1 MKKNQAN
8 RMEWKKISKKMRNDW
23 LLYLLIV
30 PVVVWY
36 LIFCYLPIAGGLSL
50 SVRNFRFDEGIWTS
64 PFVGL
69 QHFQKMF
76 ADRDF
81 MRATGNTIIISLGRI
96 AFQMPCAILAAI
108 S

>member
-50 SVRNFRFDEGIWTS
+50 SVRNFRLC
-64 PFVGL
+64 GL
-69 QHFQKMF
+69 QE
-76 ADRDF
+76 
-81 MRATGNTIIISLGRI
+81 I
-96 AFQMPCAILAAI
+96 P
-108 S
+108 

>member
-50 SVRNFRFDEGIWTS
+50 SVRNFRFDEGIWNS
-64 PFVGL
+64 VINKIEVNSKDEIVFEFKNGNVYS
-69 QHFQKMF
+69 
-76 ADRDF
+76 
-81 MRATGNTIIISLGRI
+81 TGDGFI
-96 AFQMPCAILAAI
+96 
-108 S
+108 